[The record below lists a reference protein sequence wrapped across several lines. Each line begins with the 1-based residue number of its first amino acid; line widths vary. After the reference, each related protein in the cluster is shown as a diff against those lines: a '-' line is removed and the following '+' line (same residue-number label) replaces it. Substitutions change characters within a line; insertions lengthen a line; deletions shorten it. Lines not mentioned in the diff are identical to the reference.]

1 VCRPAWVSV
10 KPQFFSNFSIFFLQS
25 TCHLEILFQF
35 FPIKPTM
42 WGYAIF
48 RHMHVWWRNNIVA
61 CPARWV
67 HNPWGLL
74 LPGGAPW
81 SNGYFLCFQTHKKS
95 LVGGIPTPLKNMS
108 SSVGKDYE
116 GLSQLFWKIKHVWN
130 HQPNPVLVC
139 CASKENQ
146 LIFLAGSLKVFVT
159 RHSLPSMRQAARKEP
174 HMSRVLESPWSREVE
189 LASPELSSLANLV
202 ACHCCHGLPF
212 CRSAWAAGGWMWT
225 A

>member
-1 VCRPAWVSV
+1 MHWSHWTGSRSKAGRLSDSVSSV
-10 KPQFFSNFSIFFLQS
+10 PTCMGFCETSIFIIFSIFFLQS
-25 TCHLEILFQF
+25 TCHLEILFQN
-35 FPIKPTM
+35 FPFKPTM

-116 GLSQLFWKIKHVWN
+116 GLSHIFWKIKNVWS
-130 HQPNPVLVC
+130 HQPDPVLVC
-139 CASKENQ
+139 CALKEN
-146 LIFLAGSLKVFVT
+146 
-159 RHSLPSMRQAARKEP
+159 LPQSFA
-174 HMSRVLESPWSREVE
+174 SRFFESI
-189 LASPELSSLANLV
+189 
-202 ACHCCHGLPF
+202 CD
-212 CRSAWAAGGWMWT
+212 
-225 A
+225 